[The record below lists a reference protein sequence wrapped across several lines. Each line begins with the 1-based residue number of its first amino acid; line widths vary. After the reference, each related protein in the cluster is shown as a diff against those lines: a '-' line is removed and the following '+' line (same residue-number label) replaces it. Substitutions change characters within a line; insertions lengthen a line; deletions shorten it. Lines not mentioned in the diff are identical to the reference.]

1 MKASIHYEFDLPE
14 DQHDFSTVQR
24 AFETRSTLEEIY
36 QKARTALKYQEDKD
50 FEKVLEEIRSLA
62 FTED

>member
-1 MKASIHYEFDLPE
+1 MKATVSFEFDLPE
-14 DQHDFSTVQR
+14 DNYSFSTVQK
-24 AFETRSTLEEIY
+24 AFETRLVLEEIY